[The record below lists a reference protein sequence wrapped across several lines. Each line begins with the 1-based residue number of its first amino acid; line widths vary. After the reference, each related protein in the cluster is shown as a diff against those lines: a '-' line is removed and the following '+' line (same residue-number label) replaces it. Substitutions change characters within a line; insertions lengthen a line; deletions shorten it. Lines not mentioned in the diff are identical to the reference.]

1 MTRYTKIIAPHGK
14 FADRFVATHENG
26 VHKMACCDCG
36 LVHDMKFTAWLRVP
50 GGYRKLS
57 GRAAVVMIQ
66 AKRNERATAAKR
78 RKKQVCVER
87 KRRST

>member
-1 MTRYTKIIAPHGK
+1 MTRYAKITSEPGQFAKPFIAKHVG
-14 FADRFVATHENG
+14 G

-36 LVHDMKFTAWLRVP
+36 LVHNMKFSAWLKVP

-57 GRAAVVMIQ
+57 SRSHVVMIE
-66 AKRNERATAAKR
+66 AARNERATAAKR
-78 RKKQVCVER
+78 RKKQICVKR